1 MVHLAII
8 FQVIDNMAA
17 MDILVMGI
25 VVTAIVVT
33 IDNND

>member
-8 FQVIDNMAA
+8 FQVISIMAA
-17 MDILVMGI
+17 TDIPVAATVI
-25 VVTAIVVT
+25 AVT

>member
-17 MDILVMGI
+17 MVMVI
-25 VVTAIVVT
+25 AVT
-33 IDNND
+33 IDNNGLA

>member
-8 FQVIDNMAA
+8 FQAIDNMAA
-17 MDILVMGI
+17 M
-25 VVTAIVVT
+25 VTPVAAMAIVVT